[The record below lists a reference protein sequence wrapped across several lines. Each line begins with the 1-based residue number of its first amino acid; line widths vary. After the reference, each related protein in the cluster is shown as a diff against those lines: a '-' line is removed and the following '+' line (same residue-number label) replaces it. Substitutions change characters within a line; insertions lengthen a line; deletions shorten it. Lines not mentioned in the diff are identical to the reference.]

1 MPESETVPVVSF
13 LNVRPA
19 DHGGIAPSAVNV
31 HRLPTSSS
39 CRNGPVP
46 RVRRRGA
53 FRGPAVDGV
62 LNERGFQMNVLVSCL
77 VFVGLPLLGLL
88 LPGEVV
94 SFREW
99 KREKRLVEMR
109 REQAKHEVWVKM
121 RIEKGKSIV

>member
-1 MPESETVPVVSF
+1 
-13 LNVRPA
+13 
-19 DHGGIAPSAVNV
+19 
-31 HRLPTSSS
+31 
-39 CRNGPVP
+39 
-46 RVRRRGA
+46 
-53 FRGPAVDGV
+53 
-62 LNERGFQMNVLVSCL
+62 L